1 MTPEAKKA
9 RAKYLREWRRK
20 NPDKQKEYDARKWE
34 RKAREQ
40 QEKER
45 AAEANAE

>member
-1 MTPEAKKA
+1 MTPAAKEA
-9 RAKYLREWRRK
+9 RAKYMREWRKR
-20 NPDKQKEYDARKWE
+20 NPGKQKEYNERKWE